1 MQFNTDHVCY
11 VITRFRALDEEAL
24 MEEPDA
30 PEEPRFDLDHEEAF
44 DELELHSGEDPLR
57 EELVAFIDGLP
68 EEARQALVALTWIGR
83 GDFDKEQWREARK
96 AAAERD
102 NSQTADYL
110 LGMPRLADYLEDALA
125 GFGQSCGDFD
135 DSRM

>member
-1 MQFNTDHVCY
+1 MQFNLDHVCF
-11 VITRFRALDEEAL
+11 VITRFRALEEEDL
-24 MEEPDA
+24 LVPSDG

-44 DELELHSGEDPLR
+44 DELESHAEENPLR

-68 EEARQALVALTWIGR
+68 EEARMALVALTWIGR
-83 GDFDKEQWREARK
+83 GDFDKGQAHEALD

-102 NSQTADYL
+102 NTHTADYL
-110 LGMPRLADYLEDALA
+110 LGMPRLADYLEDAIA